1 METLAWASAD
11 VADSTRQ
18 MKKTAMRAISNTPR
32 RRENCPALSRNAQ
45 YSDRDHAFQIE
56 DCAAG
61 DCHPLV
67 PHRAGQRAAAARQ
80 LAIWYSGIRT
90 GITRLPR
97 PPAHTMIRE

>member
-18 MKKTAMRAISNTPR
+18 TKKTAMRAIRNTPR
-32 RRENCPALSRNAQ
+32 SREYCPALSRKAQ
-45 YSDRDHAFQIE
+45 YSDRDCAFQIE

-61 DCHPLV
+61 DCHPV
-67 PHRAGQRAAAARQ
+67 APHHAGQRAAAARQ
-80 LAIWYSGIRT
+80 LPICCSGMRT